1 MKPNKKG
8 KIMLNKEEKN
18 IVEIEAMLIVAGSTY
33 AGANP
38 RAVAEEW
45 VAEDFSPSEV
55 SEWIDARVWSPYTA
69 SDLRDESIP
78 ACIIIKSMASYDW
91 GSDEID
97 PVYRLCNGSISVGEF
112 LAELQGG
119 AA

>member
-1 MKPNKKG
+1 
-8 KIMLNKEEKN
+8 MLNKEEKN

-38 RAVAEEW
+38 RTVAEEW
-45 VAEDFSPSEV
+45 VAEGLSPREV
-55 SEWIDARVWSPYTA
+55 SEWIEAGVWCPCAA

-78 ACIIIKSMASYDW
+78 ASEIIKAMEDYDW
-91 GSDEID
+91 HRDGID
-97 PVYRLCNGSISVGEF
+97 PVYRLCNGNISVGEF

-119 AA
+119 VA